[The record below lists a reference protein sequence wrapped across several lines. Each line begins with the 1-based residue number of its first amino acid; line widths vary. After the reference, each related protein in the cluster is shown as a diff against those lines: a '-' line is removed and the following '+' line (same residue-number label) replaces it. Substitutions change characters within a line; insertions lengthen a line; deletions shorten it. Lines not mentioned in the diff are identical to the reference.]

1 MRENPDTSLKL
12 LRLLADEEH
21 YPSRLTE
28 QEITS
33 QLGITS
39 QQTLLHVQCCVEN
52 GLMDAKVI
60 REAVFGPAPPIM
72 TVLRIWGLTAR
83 GQDFVRNAD
92 AADGKFW
99 RKAKEICAKIGVEA
113 STSTLAEVLPSLVRA
128 ALLSGG

>member
-33 QLGITS
+33 QLGITT
-39 QQTLLHVQCCVEN
+39 QQTLLQVQCCVEN
-52 GLMDAKVI
+52 GLMDAQVTKD
-60 REAVFGPAPPIM
+60 AVFGPAPATM
-72 TVLRIWGLTAR
+72 TVIRIWGLTAR
-83 GQDFVRNAD
+83 GQDFVRNAE

-99 RKAKEICAKIGVEA
+99 RKAKETCAKMGVEV
-113 STSTLAEVLPSLVRA
+113 STSTLAEVLPPLVRA